1 MAISPIGS
9 SALHGLQRGMQGM
22 RRSAAQVARQGT
34 SPEAGGG
41 DFARSMVEMKQHAVQ
56 AKASTRAL
64 KAYNDTMGT
73 LLDIKA

>member
-1 MAISPIGS
+1 MAIAPLGS
-9 SALHGLQRGMQGM
+9 SALHGIQRGMQGL
-22 RRSAAQVARQGT
+22 RRAATQVARQGAP
-34 SPEAGGG
+34 SNAAEG

-64 KAYNDTMGT
+64 KAYNDSMGT

>member
-1 MAISPIGS
+1 MAIAPLGTT
-9 SALHGLQRGMQGM
+9 ALHGIQRGMQGL
-22 RRSAAQVARQGT
+22 RRTAVQVAQQGT
-34 SPEAGGG
+34 RPDAADG